1 MKTIDKIWMKKSGT
15 AFVTML
21 KPCTNFIVDGK
32 YYLKLEEILMNL
44 FKMDLEKVQLELV
57 SCSLEEMPYE
67 VRLRFIG
74 VMTECG
80 LNEEALKA
88 VEELTNDIQK
98 NNNEIAE
105 SSPQNVYLKS
115 LLVCALYLK
124 EHLLFCMNPYKEE
137 TRKNAMKLIMRFLN
151 IKSIITGIKKNS
163 VYRRCINLVKK
174 GISRTGI

>member
-1 MKTIDKIWMKKSGT
+1 MCIRDR
-15 AFVTML
+15 
-21 KPCTNFIVDGK
+21 
-32 YYLKLEEILMNL
+32 
-44 FKMDLEKVQLELV
+44 EKVQLELV

-105 SSPQNVYLKS
+105 SSPKNVYLKS

-124 EHLLFCMNPYKEE
+124 EHLIFCINPYK
-137 TRKNAMKLIMRFLN
+137 
-151 IKSIITGIKKNS
+151 
-163 VYRRCINLVKK
+163 
-174 GISRTGI
+174 

>member
-1 MKTIDKIWMKKSGT
+1 
-15 AFVTML
+15 
-21 KPCTNFIVDGK
+21 
-32 YYLKLEEILMNL
+32 MNL

-105 SSPQNVYLKS
+105 SSPKNVYLKS

-124 EHLLFCMNPYKEE
+124 EHLIFCINPYKEE
-137 TRKNAMKLIMRFLN
+137 TRKKMQ
-151 IKSIITGIKKNS
+151 
-163 VYRRCINLVKK
+163 
-174 GISRTGI
+174 

>member
-1 MKTIDKIWMKKSGT
+1 MHIVRLQKQKLFKMVYLLENYRQNMDEEKWNSICDQ
-15 AFVTML
+15 L

-88 VEELTNDIQK
+88 VVK
-98 NNNEIAE
+98 N
-105 SSPQNVYLKS
+105 VL
-115 LLVCALYLK
+115 
-124 EHLLFCMNPYKEE
+124 M
-137 TRKNAMKLIMRFLN
+137 FLWN
-151 IKSIITGIKKNS
+151 I
-163 VYRRCINLVKK
+163 
-174 GISRTGI
+174 